1 MEGEVMEDK
10 VMEREVIEGEIVKM
24 EVMEME
30 EVVVEKVVMEVNAI
44 QILSDDDFEATSEKS
59 AIETKLKEKSKSR
72 INSRQQQN
80 IHESVDD
87 NEESHQSRQ
96 QDNITFLL
104 QVTDSDDSDCDDDNT
119 GINED
124 SGNNEDIVSSRRIG
138 KPEALSDKT
147 NVFKVWLV
155 LEKLDILATAN
166 QICDAMNGSLD
177 SSTASV
183 TSKLPAAPNSAIED
197 KVLSLIFT
205 LCHT

>member
-197 KVLSLIFT
+197 K
-205 LCHT
+205 